1 MAEPE
6 TFEEAISLVKF
17 VRTCIAD
24 KIMSVMRNPHG
35 GMAEV
40 EQDQLFMWR
49 KLLNQALGAI
59 ESMEPQSVSK
69 DGD

>member
-6 TFEEAISLVKF
+6 TFEDAISLVKF

-24 KIMSVMRNPHG
+24 KIMSVMRNPQG

-59 ESMEPQSVSK
+59 ESIEQPAAK
-69 DGD
+69 DGE

>member
-24 KIMSVMRNPHG
+24 KIMSVMRNPQG
-35 GMAEV
+35 GTAEV

-59 ESMEPQSVSK
+59 EAMERQPAAK